1 MAGAGRWSWE
11 RDLAGKPRKN
21 EVVAKAREHDSSLAF
36 VFPLMGARR
45 PPARHEL
52 SFLWLDKGRWL
63 RINLLADMKK
73 TTLDPRSNASRRHF
87 LKGTAMASALALAR
101 PVDTLAEATPRAV
114 PGAMAEEGSSALP
127 PSFSGL
133 EPLGSR
139 VHPITADE
147 FHGRLLR
154 AQKLMAELTPKYD
167 AVFFAPGTSLY
178 YFTGIRWGVSER
190 LLALVLPRSGDPIV
204 VVPAFEEGRM
214 RERMRFAA
222 EVRAW
227 QEDESPTKIAAAALA
242 DRGIRTGRIGVEET
256 AAFTFFDHLREAGPG
271 FECVS
276 ADPVTIACRGRKS
289 AHELELMRL
298 ACEAT
303 FDVFRAV
310 FASLKPGMS
319 QEDIGKL
326 VEGGF
331 SKMGLHG
338 GALVLLG
345 ASAALPHGTIKPQ
358 KLKEGDVV
366 LIDGGCTVEGYESDV
381 TRTRIF
387 GKAPEKM
394 ARAYEIVRKAQD
406 AALDA
411 ARAGRL
417 SGTVDDAAR
426 KVITDAGYGPDY
438 KYFTHRL
445 GHGIGL
451 DGHEHPYLVRGS
463 KTVLEPGMTFSNEP
477 GIYIPG
483 EFGMRCEDDMVIA
496 ADGPAQLLT
505 QGFPVSLE
513 KPLG

>member
-1 MAGAGRWSWE
+1 MNKLNPNHRYQPS
-11 RDLAGKPRKN
+11 RRQL
-21 EVVAKAREHDSSLAF
+21 F
-36 VFPLMGARR
+36 MGA
-45 PPARHEL
+45 A
-52 SFLWLDKGRWL
+52 
-63 RINLLADMKK
+63 A
-73 TTLDPRSNASRRHF
+73 
-87 LKGTAMASALALAR
+87 ASAVALTPAAR
-101 PVDTLAEATPRAV
+101 VAEASE
-114 PGAMAEEGSSALP
+114 PGGLP
-127 PSFSGL
+127 QAFAGL
-133 EPLGSR
+133 KPLGER

-147 FHGRLLR
+147 FHERMLR
-154 AQKLMAELTPKYD
+154 AQKLMAESSPKYD
-167 AVFFAPGTSLY
+167 ALFVAPGTSLY
-178 YFTGIRWGVSER
+178 YFTGIRWGGSER
-190 LLALVLPRSGDPIV
+190 LLGLVIPRTGDPIV
-204 VVPAFEEGRM
+204 IVPGFEEGRL
-214 RERMRFAA
+214 REKLHFPA
-222 EVRAW
+222 EVRVW
-227 QEDESPTKIAAAALA
+227 QEDESPTKIAAAALN

-256 AAFTFFDHLREAGPG
+256 AAFTFVDHLRTAAPG
-271 FECVS
+271 FEFAS
-276 ADPVTIACRGRKS
+276 GDAVTIACRGRKS

-310 FASLKPGMS
+310 FASLKEGMS

-358 KLKEGDVV
+358 KLKDGDVV

-381 TRTRIF
+381 TRTGIF
-387 GKAPEKM
+387 GKTPEKV
-394 ARAYEIVRKAQD
+394 ARVYEIVRRAQD

-426 KVITDAGYGPDY
+426 KVVTDGGYGPDY
-438 KYFTHRL
+438 KFFTHRL

-483 EFGMRCEDDMVIA
+483 EFGLRCEDDMVIA

-505 QGFPVSLE
+505 QGFAVSLE

>member
-1 MAGAGRWSWE
+1 MH
-11 RDLAGKPRKN
+11 KQN
-21 EVVAKAREHDSSLAF
+21 REQ
-36 VFPLMGARR
+36 RYQ
-45 PPARHEL
+45 
-52 SFLWLDKGRWL
+52 
-63 RINLLADMKK
+63 
-73 TTLDPRSNASRRHF
+73 TSRRQ
-87 LKGTAMASALALAR
+87 LLIGAAAASTLAL
-101 PVDTLAEATPRAV
+101 TPAVRAADSDAS
-114 PGAMAEEGSSALP
+114 GGLP
-127 PSFSGL
+127 QAFAGL
-133 EPLGSR
+133 KPLGGR

-147 FHGRLLR
+147 FQERLLH
-154 AQKLMAELTPKYD
+154 AQKLMTEREPKYD
-167 AVFFAPGTSLY
+167 ALFVAPGTALY
-178 YFTGIRWGVSER
+178 YFTGIHWGVSER
-190 LLALVLPRSGDPIV
+190 LLALVLPRTGKPIV

-214 RERMRFAA
+214 REKLQFPA
-222 EVRAW
+222 EVRIW
-227 QEDESPTKIAAAALA
+227 QEDEAPTKIAAAALG
-242 DRGIRTGRIGVEET
+242 DRGIRTGRVGVEET
-256 AAFTFFDHLREAGPG
+256 AAFTFFDHLRSTAPG
-271 FECVS
+271 FECAS

-289 AHELELMRL
+289 DHELELMRL

-303 FDVFRAV
+303 FDVFRAAL
-310 FASLKPGMS
+310 ASLKEGMS

-366 LIDGGCTVEGYESDV
+366 LIDGGCAVDGYQSDV
-381 TRTRIF
+381 TRTGIF
-387 GKAPEKM
+387 GKAPEKVL
-394 ARAYEIVRKAQD
+394 RVYEIVRKAQD
-406 AALDA
+406 AVLDA
-411 ARAGRL
+411 ARSGRL

-496 ADGPAQLLT
+496 GDGPAQLLT
-505 QGFPVSLE
+505 SGFATSLE

>member
-1 MAGAGRWSWE
+1 MRKQNQE
-11 RDLAGKPRKN
+11 RSYR
-21 EVVAKAREHDSSLAF
+21 
-36 VFPLMGARR
+36 
-45 PPARHEL
+45 
-52 SFLWLDKGRWL
+52 
-63 RINLLADMKK
+63 
-73 TTLDPRSNASRRHF
+73 TSRRQV
-87 LKGTAMASALALAR
+87 LIGAAAASVLGLTPVAR
-101 PVDTLAEATPRAV
+101 ASK
-114 PGAMAEEGSSALP
+114 EEGVSEALP
-127 PSFSGL
+127 KAFDGL
-133 EPLGSR
+133 KPLGGR
-139 VHPITADE
+139 VRPITADE
-147 FHGRLLR
+147 FHGRMLQ
-154 AQKLMAELTPKYD
+154 AQKLMSEQAPKYD
-167 AVFFAPGTSLY
+167 ALFIAPGTSLY
-178 YFTGIRWGVSER
+178 YFTGMRWGISER
-190 LLALVLPRSGDPIV
+190 LLALVLPRTGEPIV

-214 RERMRFAA
+214 REKLTFAA

-227 QEDESPTKIAAAALA
+227 QEDESPTKIAAAALG
-242 DRGIRTGRIGVEET
+242 DRGIRTGRVGVEET
-256 AAFTFFDHLREAGPG
+256 AAFTFFDHFHAAASGLQ
-271 FECVS
+271 FVS

-289 AHELELMRL
+289 DHELELMRL

-310 FASLKPGMS
+310 FASLKEGMS

-326 VEGGF
+326 TEAGF

-366 LIDGGCTVEGYESDV
+366 LIDGGCAVDGYQSDV
-381 TRTRIF
+381 TRTGVF
-387 GKAPEKM
+387 GKALEKV
-394 ARAYEIVRKAQD
+394 ARVYETVRRAQD

-463 KTVLEPGMTFSNEP
+463 KTLLEPGMTFSNEP

-496 ADGPAQLLT
+496 AEGAARLLT
-505 QGFPVSLE
+505 QGFAVSLE

>member
-1 MAGAGRWSWE
+1 MHKLNEDHGYRPSRRQLLAGA
-11 RDLAGKPRKN
+11 A
-21 EVVAKAREHDSSLAF
+21 A
-36 VFPLMGARR
+36 
-45 PPARHEL
+45 
-52 SFLWLDKGRWL
+52 
-63 RINLLADMKK
+63 
-73 TTLDPRSNASRRHF
+73 
-87 LKGTAMASALALAR
+87 ASALALGPAACAA
-101 PVDTLAEATPRAV
+101 DEN
-114 PGAMAEEGSSALP
+114 GDEGLP
-127 PSFSGL
+127 QAFAGL
-133 EPLGSR
+133 KPLGGR
-139 VHPITADE
+139 VRPITPDE
-147 FHGRLLR
+147 FRGRQLQ
-154 AQKLMAELTPKYD
+154 AQKLMTEMAPKYD
-167 AVFFAPGTSLY
+167 ALFVAPGTSLY
-178 YFTGIRWGVSER
+178 YFTGIRWGGSER
-190 LLALVLPRSGDPIV
+190 LLALVLPRTGDPIV

-214 RERMRFAA
+214 REKLTFAA

-242 DRGIRTGRIGVEET
+242 DRGFRTGRIGVEET
-256 AAFTFFDHLREAGPG
+256 AAYTFFDHLHAAAPG

-310 FASLKPGMS
+310 FASLKEGMS
-319 QEDIGKL
+319 QDDIGKL

-331 SKMGLHG
+331 SKIGLRG

-366 LIDGGCTVEGYESDV
+366 LIDGGCGVDGYASDV
-381 TRTRIF
+381 TRTGVL
-387 GKAPEKM
+387 GKPPEKV
-394 ARAYEIVRKAQD
+394 ARVYEIVRKAQD

-426 KVITDAGYGPDY
+426 KIVTDGGYGPDY

-505 QGFPVSLE
+505 PGFPVSLQ